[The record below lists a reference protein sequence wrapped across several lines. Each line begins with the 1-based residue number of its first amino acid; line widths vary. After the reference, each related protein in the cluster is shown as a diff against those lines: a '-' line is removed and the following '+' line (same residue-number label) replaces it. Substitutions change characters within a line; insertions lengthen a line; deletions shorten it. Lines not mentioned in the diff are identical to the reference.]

1 MKQLEFIGYDLGH
14 GETALGRAF
23 GATVREPEILEWRG
37 RRSFVTAVAQD
48 KSGIKIGADA
58 LNVAALGPQ
67 ANVAIKFKS
76 RNLDLASVREP
87 TLTFTQT
94 LIEGLSADG
103 TILGPKDSQFIV
115 GCPSGWSAEDRE
127 DYRDIFKSSGL
138 STVRIVPES
147 RAALMTALEQGYLSI
162 EDTKASVLIVDIGSS
177 TTDFTYCRDLDAQD
191 VGHNVL
197 GSGLLDTEIFELN
210 LRRQKD
216 RKKIEQLIAKYPHYR
231 PIMEY
236 WCREAKEAYFTG
248 EEVSVEL
255 LKRLPIG
262 RGVVFDIRIDK
273 ADADAILDKPLD
285 SLNGYSWRSAF
296 DYALN
301 ETLENLSGD
310 TERLSPDTVLLTG
323 GASRLP
329 LVLPA
334 TQAAFPKARVVRGAE
349 PEFAIARG
357 LAWLGRF
364 EYLHASFK
372 SEVDKQTRGGGG
384 ISVKAEAASSDLG
397 QTLAPVLVDAITQAC
412 ILPTFRDWRNGQI
425 KSLDDVE
432 GELNVRV
439 SDWLASDAARS
450 ALRPVIDVWF
460 AGLQRDIETI
470 TDPLCR
476 DHGLPAMV
484 LSLTDSH
491 HVSRHLEGLSL
502 AMPHVGSMESD
513 TALVGTTLSA
523 ILIGSL
529 LAHANLFAPLFLN
542 PLGLILGGA
551 LAGGTYIFGRK
562 ALSGKMRSAKVPVL
576 ARQILTD
583 GRVRSAVNKQRPD
596 LIQAVQSA
604 WTEAASDRF
613 TKELNEM
620 LGSALRERADERAVL
635 FLV

>member
-301 ETLENLSGD
+301 ETGTSCD
-310 TERLSPDTVLLTG
+310 
-323 GASRLP
+323 A
-329 LVLPA
+329 
-334 TQAAFPKARVVRGAE
+334 
-349 PEFAIARG
+349 
-357 LAWLGRF
+357 GRF
-364 EYLHASFK
+364 SQ
-372 SEVDKQTRGGGG
+372 STCCTRG
-384 ISVKAEAASSDLG
+384 
-397 QTLAPVLVDAITQAC
+397 
-412 ILPTFRDWRNGQI
+412 
-425 KSLDDVE
+425 
-432 GELNVRV
+432 
-439 SDWLASDAARS
+439 
-450 ALRPVIDVWF
+450 
-460 AGLQRDIETI
+460 
-470 TDPLCR
+470 
-476 DHGLPAMV
+476 
-484 LSLTDSH
+484 
-491 HVSRHLEGLSL
+491 
-502 AMPHVGSMESD
+502 
-513 TALVGTTLSA
+513 
-523 ILIGSL
+523 
-529 LAHANLFAPLFLN
+529 
-542 PLGLILGGA
+542 
-551 LAGGTYIFGRK
+551 
-562 ALSGKMRSAKVPVL
+562 
-576 ARQILTD
+576 
-583 GRVRSAVNKQRPD
+583 
-596 LIQAVQSA
+596 
-604 WTEAASDRF
+604 
-613 TKELNEM
+613 
-620 LGSALRERADERAVL
+620 
-635 FLV
+635 